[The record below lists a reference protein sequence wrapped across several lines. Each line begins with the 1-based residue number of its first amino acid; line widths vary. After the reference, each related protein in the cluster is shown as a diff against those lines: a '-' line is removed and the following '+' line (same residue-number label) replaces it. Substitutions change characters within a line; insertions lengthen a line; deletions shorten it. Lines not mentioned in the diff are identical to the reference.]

1 ATSSPDISDKTFENA
16 VKSLLELLQP
26 NLDITDF
33 LSYIVGIVTSE
44 NETDDE
50 KLNAMNEM
58 LQELD
63 LKFMENVERKHRK

>member
-1 ATSSPDISDKTFENA
+1 MATSSPDISDKTFENA

-63 LKFMENVERKHRK
+63 LK